1 MTKPSSG
8 LPREKRMSWIA
19 DKPAGQTRKRKGTV
33 KTNPNTQTA
42 PLSPIKGS
50 LDIWC
55 RSCDV
60 TAVGRATGR
69 TLLTPSPIM
78 FYPDGIARTGM
89 QRQQLL
95 PGTHQQGFQE
105 HGHLQA
111 HWHGLYF
118 QCVKAKAFNEG
129 ILLGPARPQALLV
142 KTPRD
147 RHVLAALCKRDYAVS
162 QGLWCICTMHRQLPL
177 SVRPWERSKPN
188 KYIRI
193 SWSSSCLTLVPRA
206 GCSAGD
212 RCKGLTRLSKHP
224 TSWDTCLHRRAHGQ
238 SPSANSSQYQPGKE
252 LSVHCLLCYLLN
264 KILPH

>member
-147 RHVLAALCKRDYAVS
+147 RHMSLLPFAKGTMQYHRGYGVSAPCTGSSHFQSDLGREANQTNISVFHGAAA
-162 QGLWCICTMHRQLPL
+162 
-177 SVRPWERSKPN
+177 
-188 KYIRI
+188 
-193 SWSSSCLTLVPRA
+193 A
-206 GCSAGD
+206 
-212 RCKGLTRLSKHP
+212 
-224 TSWDTCLHRRAHGQ
+224 
-238 SPSANSSQYQPGKE
+238 
-252 LSVHCLLCYLLN
+252 
-264 KILPH
+264 